1 MMAWMPKSGHGA
13 GVLYRSIRPYGRGK
27 SKSWSFVPYLIMYM
41 FSHCGLTA
49 EVNQGRGASPH
60 TRPRRTARPILLGF
74 SKTPLT
80 ELKAPWAFSVLML
93 SRQTLVPDSTDA
105 ISASMPRS
113 RNEHKCPAVTPR
125 GGGTSVVSV
134 LAVNLER
141 VSPVLFFCTCSI
153 FLH

>member
-1 MMAWMPKSGHGA
+1 MDAKKRPWGRRLSCI
-13 GVLYRSIRPYGRGK
+13 RSIRPYGRDK

-113 RNEHKCPAVTPR
+113 RNEHKCPAATPR
-125 GGGTSVVSV
+125 G
-134 LAVNLER
+134 
-141 VSPVLFFCTCSI
+141 
-153 FLH
+153 